1 LAFRRFQALLLI
13 TIFVSSAAFGFVTNP
28 AAQAKEGW
36 AHEFVPPM
44 PQFSSEAA
52 ALNFTIPYPVPKP
65 GPLFG
70 QITVLVIAVDFKDY
84 NHTIPIEQVT
94 DNTITKLNDYY
105 GRMSYGVASVVGKV
119 VGWVRLPYTVAKYSR
134 DNGPFIDDQDGD
146 GYPDTWQLLRDAAPL
161 IKDQVDPTA
170 YEHIIVLHAGNGQE
184 SSRDTNDIWSVT
196 YMRWTINTDQRDYER
211 FAVVPESE
219 ARGLG
224 TVGVYTH
231 EFGHLLGLPD
241 LYSST
246 MEQVGPWDLMARGAW
261 NGRPAG
267 SSPAEMI
274 AWDRIF
280 LGWLSAS
287 RILNVTMQS
296 KMNAT
301 VDPIELPSSGI
312 QAILVRASTKD
323 LKQYYLIEVRQQ
335 IGFDVELPSSGV
347 LITYIDETKSNPVKV
362 IDAAQTTSSLD
373 DAPFQVGQRYLDSKN
388 SIVISVTGAVESS
401 FLVVVDTSAPSPDV
415 VIEDLSLDPPTVR
428 PNSTVSL
435 NVEVANAGTL
445 KTKAFGVSIFLNDTL
460 FASRRITLNA
470 GERQLIQLSWS
481 PKTTGSYTFK
491 VVLDSEK
498 VLPESNRDNN
508 VMTLRVVVGYSLTLE
523 VRPPDA
529 GADLQWWLIT
539 NGVNETYVGIGEFQI
554 GVVPGSNTLEIQPA
568 IYVNPSSRYI
578 FKQWGDGVTSNPR
591 TITVSSDMR
600 LSVDY
605 SPQYRLSLEPN
616 GGTISQSGW
625 YDLGTQ
631 VTISATSPSGVVE
644 KQSRLVFLNWSGDV
658 QSDSTAVTI
667 TMNHPY
673 NVTANWKPQYYLYV
687 DSPYTATGEGWYDAN
702 AEVPVSTTPEV
713 IIENGTRHL
722 FVQWL
727 GDLSGT
733 DPDQLVVM
741 SGPRSVSA
749 VWNTQYELRIESQYG
764 NTFGAGWYAPDVQAT
779 FSVSTLTIDG
789 GNGTQH
795 VFTGWTG
802 DATYTNPQGTITMNG
817 PKMVRA
823 NWDTQVAVTFVVKG
837 IRDGTSLTII
847 VDGQRYT
854 VKAPQ
859 TLTLWHSA
867 GSPITFST
875 NATVTENFRR
885 YTLVDWKNST
895 GGSVK
900 SPQTVLD
907 PETYTATFKQL
918 SAFPCIIATVTFG
931 SEVTPEVQFLRNFRD
946 RLVLSTRAGS
956 AFMTAFNMWY
966 YSFSPQVADLI
977 ASHDPARGPI
987 RVALY
992 PLIGI
997 LQLSSATYSAL
1008 TFSPEFAVVVA
1019 GIVASA
1025 LIGIVYL
1032 SPAMFV
1038 ITRLAARKK
1047 KPAIPARK
1055 ICSISFAI
1063 AVAALLFGELTGS
1076 FGVLAVATS
1085 ALVLT
1090 TLTSAAW
1097 LFSLMLGGLGSRLVS
1112 VKILKR
1118 VS

>member
-13 TIFVSSAAFGFVTNP
+13 TIFVSSAALGFVTNP
-28 AAQAKEGW
+28 TAEAREGW

-70 QITVLVIAVDFKDY
+70 QITVLVIAVDFRDY

-94 DNTITKLNDYY
+94 ENTITKLNDYY
-105 GRMSYGVASVVGKV
+105 GRMSYGAASVVGKI
-119 VGWVRLPYTVAKYSR
+119 VGWVRLPYTIAKYSR

-184 SSRDTNDIWSVT
+184 SSRDPNDIWSVT

-287 RILNVTMQS
+287 RILNVTIQS

-335 IGFDVELPSSGV
+335 IGFDVGLPSSGV

-373 DAPFQVGQRYLDSKN
+373 DAPFQVGQRYVDSKN

-415 VIEDLSLDPPTVR
+415 VIEDLSLDPRTVR

-460 FASRRITLNA
+460 FASRRITLKA

-529 GADLQWWLIT
+529 GADLQWWLIM

-578 FKQWGDGVTSNPR
+578 FKQWSDGVTSNPR
-591 TITVSSDMR
+591 TITVSSDMT

-616 GGTISQSGW
+616 GGTTSQSGW
-625 YDLGTQ
+625 YDPGTP

-658 QSDSTAVTI
+658 QSDSTTVTI
-667 TMNHPY
+667 TMNRPY
-673 NVTANWKPQYYLYV
+673 SVIANWKPQYYLYV

-713 IIENGTRHL
+713 IVENGTRHL

-749 VWNTQYELRIESQYG
+749 VWNTQYELRVDSDWGHTI
-764 NTFGAGWYAPDVQAT
+764 GAGWYAPGVEAAFAVDA
-779 FSVSTLTIDG
+779 LTVEG
-789 GNGTQH
+789 VNGTRH
-795 VFTGWTG
+795 IFAGWSG
-802 DATYTNPQGTITMNG
+802 DANGMSPQGTVTMNG
-817 PKMVRA
+817 PKVIRA
-823 NWDTQVAVTFVVKG
+823 NWETQVSVTFVVKG
-837 IRDGTSLTII
+837 VRDGTSLTII

-854 VKAPQ
+854 VKAPE

-900 SPQTVLD
+900 SPQTVLS
-907 PETYTATFKQL
+907 PETYMVTFKEMA
-918 SAFPCIIATVTFG
+918 AFPCIIATVTFG

-977 ASHDPARGPI
+977 ASHDAARGPV

-992 PLIGI
+992 PLIAI

-1076 FGVLAVATS
+1076 FGVLAVASS

-1097 LFSLMLGGLGSRLVS
+1097 LFSLMLGRLGRKPASIQMLERAY
-1112 VKILKR
+1112 
-1118 VS
+1118 